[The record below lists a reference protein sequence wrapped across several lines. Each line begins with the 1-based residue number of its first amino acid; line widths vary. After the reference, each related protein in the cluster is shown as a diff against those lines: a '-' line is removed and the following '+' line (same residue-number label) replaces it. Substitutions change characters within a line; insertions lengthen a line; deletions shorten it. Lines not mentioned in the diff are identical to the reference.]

1 MSKQVIST
9 ENAPGAVG
17 AYSQGIISNG
27 FVFTAGQIPL
37 IPGTK
42 NMAEGG
48 IKEQTQQALE
58 NLKGVLE
65 AGGSSLENVV
75 KVTVFLANLDHFAD
89 MNAVYSTFFPE
100 NPPARSAFQ
109 VVKLPLGA
117 LIEIEAVALVE

>member
-9 ENAPGAVG
+9 ENAPSTVG
-17 AYSQGIISNG
+17 AYSQGIIANG

-37 IPGTK
+37 IPETK
-42 NMAEGG
+42 AMIEGG
-48 IKEQTQQALE
+48 IKEQAKQALE

-109 VVKLPLGA
+109 VAKLPLGA